1 MPHDPFDSRQRVEW
15 HGMTVQW
22 EMVLVWA
29 LALIGIVAA
38 IGFAWLRGLASQKV
52 AQLEKEAFVRQSQ
65 LEAATSETGELRAT
79 CGGLESALRS
89 ETGRRSAA
97 EEIGKRVPLLESNL
111 DVARDRG
118 DRLASAEAE
127 LRERIARIEADLA
140 AANGRAVER
149 DATIRQLS
157 GEREAARSESS
168 GWQEEVTTLRE
179 QLGRLESALSAANA
193 RTQRLESD
201 GIPIRDERDQYR
213 SELEMSRRALA
224 EKTIELQAAQTH
236 AAEKISFL
244 QTAREQLADSFKA
257 VAGELL
263 QKNSKDFS
271 NLNQENLATLLNPL
285 KERIAEFGQTVTGVY
300 DKESRER
307 LSLQQ
312 EIRMLSELHT
322 RMSQET
328 ENLTRALKGS
338 GKTQGTWGEL
348 VLETLLAGSGLR
360 QGQEYVVQQSLLDE
374 EGHRLQ
380 PDVVVNLPDQKYLVV
395 DSKVS
400 LTAYERFC
408 RAEEGDRAACLREHL
423 ESMRRHVRGLA
434 SKNYQTLYGI
444 RSPDFV
450 LMFVAVESAY
460 MLGMQEDPELYQVA
474 LKQNV
479 LVVCPST
486 LIATLRLVDS
496 VWRYEHQNRNA
507 QEIARVVGQL
517 YDKFVGFVGDMQ
529 AVGQKLT
536 GASEAHEEAYKKLMT
551 GRGNLVKTAERVKK
565 LGVKPTKSLPAP
577 MVELAADTDEEE
589 TGELALSVPAN
600 EGGAH

>member
-1 MPHDPFDSRQRVEW
+1 
-15 HGMTVQW
+15 
-22 EMVLVWA
+22 
-29 LALIGIVAA
+29 
-38 IGFAWLRGLASQKV
+38 
-52 AQLEKEAFVRQSQ
+52 
-65 LEAATSETGELRAT
+65 
-79 CGGLESALRS
+79 
-89 ETGRRSAA
+89 
-97 EEIGKRVPLLESNL
+97 
-111 DVARDRG
+111 
-118 DRLASAEAE
+118 
-127 LRERIARIEADLA
+127 
-140 AANGRAVER
+140 
-149 DATIRQLS
+149 
-157 GEREAARSESS
+157 
-168 GWQEEVTTLRE
+168 
-179 QLGRLESALSAANA
+179 
-193 RTQRLESD
+193 
-201 GIPIRDERDQYR
+201 
-213 SELEMSRRALA
+213 
-224 EKTIELQAAQTH
+224 
-236 AAEKISFL
+236 
-244 QTAREQLADSFKA
+244 
-257 VAGELL
+257 
-263 QKNSKDFS
+263 
-271 NLNQENLATLLNPL
+271 LNPL
-285 KERIAEFGQTVTGVY
+285 KDRIAEFGQTVTGVY

>member
-1 MPHDPFDSRQRVEW
+1 M
-15 HGMTVQW
+15 MVQW
-22 EMVLVWA
+22 ELVLGWA

-38 IGFAWLRGLASQKV
+38 IGFAWVRGLASRKV
-52 AQLEKEAFVRQSQ
+52 AQLENEAFVRQSQ
-65 LEAATSETGELRAT
+65 LEAATSETGKLRAT

-89 ETGRRSAA
+89 ETERRSSA
-97 EEIGKRVPLLESNL
+97 EEIGKRVPLLESEL
-111 DVARDRG
+111 AGARERC
-118 DRLASAEAE
+118 DRLASAETE
-127 LRERIARIEADLA
+127 FRERIARIEADLA

-149 DATIRQLS
+149 DATVRQLS
-157 GEREAARSESS
+157 GERDAARSESS
-168 GWQEEVTTLRE
+168 GRQEGVTALRE

-193 RTQRLESD
+193 CAQRLESD
-201 GIPIRDERDQYR
+201 GIPIRDERDRYR
-213 SELEMSRRALA
+213 SELETSRQALA
-224 EKTIELQAAQTH
+224 EKTIELQAAQAH

-244 QTAREQLADSFKA
+244 QTAREQLTDSFKA

-271 NLNQENLATLLNPL
+271 NLSQESLTSMLSPL
-285 KERIAEFGQTVTGVY
+285 KERIAEFDQKVTGVY

-328 ENLTRALKGS
+328 VNLTRALKGS

-360 QGQEYVVQQSLLDE
+360 QGEEYVVQQSLLDE

-408 RAEEGDRAACLREHL
+408 RAEEDDRAACLREHL

-486 LIATLRLVDS
+486 LIATLRLVES
-496 VWRYEHQNRNA
+496 VWRYEHQNQNA

-577 MVELAADTDEEE
+577 VVELAADTDEEE
-589 TGELALSVPAN
+589 TGELALSVPTK
-600 EGGAH
+600 EGGAY

>member
-1 MPHDPFDSRQRVEW
+1 M
-15 HGMTVQW
+15 MVQW
-22 EMVLVWA
+22 ELVLGWA
-29 LALIGIVAA
+29 LALIGIAAA
-38 IGFAWLRGLASQKV
+38 IGFAWQRGLMSRRA
-52 AQLEKEAFVRQSQ
+52 AQLEKEALVRQSQ
-65 LEAATSETGELRAT
+65 LEAATSDTSELRAT

-89 ETGRRSAA
+89 ETERRSAA
-97 EEIGKRVPLLESNL
+97 EEIGKRVPLLESEL
-111 DVARDRG
+111 AGARERC
-118 DRLASAEAE
+118 DRLANAETE
-127 LRERIARIEADLA
+127 LRERVARIEADLA

-149 DATIRQLS
+149 DATVRQLS

-168 GWQEEVTTLRE
+168 GRQEEVATLRE

-193 RTQRLESD
+193 RAERLESD
-201 GIPIRDERDQYR
+201 GIPLRDERDRYR
-213 SELEMSRRALA
+213 SELATSRQALA
-224 EKTIELQAAQTH
+224 EKTIELQATQAH

-244 QTAREQLADSFKA
+244 QTAREQLTDSFKA

-271 NLNQENLATLLNPL
+271 NLNQETLTTMLNPL
-285 KERIAEFGQTVTGVY
+285 KERIAEFDQKVTGVY

-328 ENLTRALKGS
+328 ANLTRALKGS

-360 QGQEYVVQQSLLDE
+360 QGEEYVVQQSLLDE

-408 RAEEGDRAACLREHL
+408 RAEEDDRAACLREHL

-486 LIATLRLVDS
+486 LIATLRLVES

-536 GASEAHEEAYKKLMT
+536 GANEAHEEAYKKLMT

-577 MVELAADTDEEE
+577 VVELAADTDEEE
-589 TGELALSVPAN
+589 TGELALSAPAK
-600 EGGAH
+600 EGGAY

>member
-1 MPHDPFDSRQRVEW
+1 MRI
-15 HGMTVQW
+15 QW
-22 EMVLVWA
+22 ELVLGWA
-29 LALIGIVAA
+29 LALIGIVSA
-38 IGFAWLRGLASQKV
+38 IGFAWVRGLASRKV
-52 AQLEKEAFVRQSQ
+52 AQLENEAFVRQSQ
-65 LEAATSETGELRAT
+65 LEAATSETGKLRAT

-89 ETGRRSAA
+89 ETERRSAA
-97 EEIGKRVPLLESNL
+97 EEIGKRVPLLESEL
-111 DVARDRG
+111 AGARARC
-118 DRLASAEAE
+118 DRLASAETE

-149 DATIRQLS
+149 DATVRQLS
-157 GEREAARSESS
+157 GERDIARSESS
-168 GWQEEVTTLRE
+168 GRQEEVTTLRE

-193 RTQRLESD
+193 RAQRLESD
-201 GIPIRDERDQYR
+201 GIPIRDERERYR
-213 SELEMSRRALA
+213 SELETSRQALA
-224 EKTIELQAAQTH
+224 ERTIELQAAQAH

-244 QTAREQLADSFKA
+244 QTAREQLTDSFKA

-271 NLNQENLATLLNPL
+271 NLSQESLTSMLNPL
-285 KERIAEFGQTVTGVY
+285 KERIAEFDQKVTGVY

-328 ENLTRALKGS
+328 VNLTRALKGS

-360 QGQEYVVQQSLLDE
+360 QGEEYVVQQSLLDE

-408 RAEEGDRAACLREHL
+408 RVEEDDRAACLREHL

-460 MLGMQEDPELYQVA
+460 MLGMQEDPELYQAA

-486 LIATLRLVDS
+486 LIATLRLVES

-565 LGVKPTKSLPAP
+565 LGVKPTKTLPAP
-577 MVELAADTDEEE
+577 VVELAADTDDEE
-589 TGELALSVPAN
+589 TGELALSIPAN

>member
-1 MPHDPFDSRQRVEW
+1 M
-15 HGMTVQW
+15 VQW
-22 EMVLVWA
+22 ELVLGWA
-29 LALIGIVAA
+29 SALIGIAAA
-38 IGFAWLRGLASQKV
+38 IGFAWQRGLVSRRA
-52 AQLEKEAFVRQSQ
+52 AQLEKEALVRQSQ
-65 LEAATSETGELRAT
+65 LEAATSDTSELRAT
-79 CGGLESALRS
+79 CGSLESALRS
-89 ETGRRSAA
+89 ETERRSAA
-97 EEIGKRVPLLESNL
+97 EEIGKRVPLLESEL
-111 DVARDRG
+111 AGARERC
-118 DRLASAEAE
+118 DRLANAETE

-149 DATIRQLS
+149 DATVRQLS
-157 GEREAARSESS
+157 GERDAARSESS
-168 GWQEEVTTLRE
+168 GRQEEVTTLRE

-193 RTQRLESD
+193 RAQRLESD
-201 GIPIRDERDQYR
+201 GIPIRDERERYR
-213 SELEMSRRALA
+213 SELETSRHALA
-224 EKTIELQAAQTH
+224 EKTIELQAAQAH

-244 QTAREQLADSFKA
+244 QAAREQLTDSFKA

-271 NLNQENLATLLNPL
+271 NLNQESLSTMLNPL
-285 KERIAEFGQTVTGVY
+285 KERIAEFDQKVTGVY

-328 ENLTRALKGS
+328 ANLTRALKGS

-360 QGQEYVVQQSLLDE
+360 QGEEYVVQQSLLDE

-408 RAEEGDRAACLREHL
+408 RAEEDDRAACLREHL

-486 LIATLRLVDS
+486 LIATLRLVES
-496 VWRYEHQNRNA
+496 VWRYEHQNQNA

-589 TGELALSVPAN
+589 TDELALSVPAK
-600 EGGAH
+600 EGGAY

>member
-1 MPHDPFDSRQRVEW
+1 M
-15 HGMTVQW
+15 MVQW
-22 EMVLVWA
+22 ELVLGWA
-29 LALIGIVAA
+29 SALIGIAAA
-38 IGFAWLRGLASQKV
+38 IGFAWQRGLVSRRA
-52 AQLEKEAFVRQSQ
+52 AQLEKEALVRQSQ
-65 LEAATSETGELRAT
+65 LEAATSDSSELRAT

-89 ETGRRSAA
+89 ETERRSAA
-97 EEIGKRVPLLESNL
+97 EEIGKRVPLLESEL
-111 DVARDRG
+111 AGARERC
-118 DRLASAEAE
+118 DRLANAETE

-149 DATIRQLS
+149 DATVRQLS
-157 GEREAARSESS
+157 GERDAARSESS
-168 GWQEEVTTLRE
+168 GRQEEVTTLRE

-193 RTQRLESD
+193 RAERLESD
-201 GIPIRDERDQYR
+201 GIPLRDERDRYR
-213 SELEMSRRALA
+213 SELATSRQALA
-224 EKTIELQAAQTH
+224 EKTVELQATQAH

-244 QTAREQLADSFKA
+244 QTAREQLTDSFKA

-271 NLNQENLATLLNPL
+271 NLNQETLTTMLNPL
-285 KERIAEFGQTVTGVY
+285 KERIAEFDQKVTGVY

-328 ENLTRALKGS
+328 ANLTRALKGS

-360 QGQEYVVQQSLLDE
+360 QGEEYVVQQSLLDE

-408 RAEEGDRAACLREHL
+408 RAEEDDRAACLREHL

-474 LKQNV
+474 LKKNV

-486 LIATLRLVDS
+486 LIATLRLVES

-565 LGVKPTKSLPAP
+565 LGVKPTKSLLAP

-589 TGELALSVPAN
+589 TDELALSVPAK
-600 EGGAH
+600 EDGAY